1 MVKDQKVPNSISV
14 VIGLQCRE
22 LLITANPIKG
32 LLYKQSNLKLEKKK
46 QSEKIAVDIKL
57 KQ

>member
-32 LLYKQSNLKLEKKK
+32 LLYKQSNLKLAKKK
-46 QSEKIAVDIKL
+46 QSEKIAVDIKF
-57 KQ
+57 